1 MACPQCCPE
10 GPPRLA
16 TPQAPLTW
24 EERPRRLRGVPGQ
37 HPRKQQ
43 KSLSCPLPA
52 GLMRR
57 KPHQKLERSTDS
69 SDTPSADKL
78 ACLRSFGR

>member
-10 GPPRLA
+10 GPPRLAGPGWRVAPSLA

-43 KSLSCPLPA
+43 KSREFPLPGTA
-52 GLMRR
+52 HDR
-57 KPHQKLERSTDS
+57 
-69 SDTPSADKL
+69 
-78 ACLRSFGR
+78 